1 MESKSLSIPRN
12 NDSYQ
17 FLVLFSKN
25 VIIVYD
31 LSYGKSE
38 LAIQLKMLRRLL
50 TGLLIFIKYAYIETF
65 TF

>member
-1 MESKSLSIPRN
+1 MKSKSLSIPRN

-25 VIIVYD
+25 VIIVHD
-31 LSYGKSE
+31 LSDGKSE